1 VSYLRDNN
9 AWEEEE
15 NLKWDVIE
23 ISKVDDKIIRNLIEK
38 MKLDSSDLSDSFFI
52 AFESLL
58 KIGKRAEQAIDSYIK
73 ETSEIHNLK
82 VDIFNFLLDFIKN
95 NIIEHILVPQLYH
108 PDFIVRARTIFKI
121 EQASDQKYLKLIIP
135 LLNDPDDSVRW
146 AVIRFLDKFNLIRNP
161 LVYKELKIFQELES
175 NPVIKDKLRE
185 IFKRT

>member
-1 VSYLRDNN
+1 MSYLRDNKV
-9 AWEEEE
+9 WEEEE

-23 ISKVDDKIIRNLIEK
+23 ISKVDDKIIRNIIDK

-58 KIGKRAEQAIDSYIK
+58 KIGKRAEQTIDSYIK
-73 ETSEIHNLK
+73 ETSEIHNFK

-95 NIIEHILVPQLYH
+95 NTIEQLLVPQLFH

-121 EQASDQKYLKLIIP
+121 EQDGDKKYLKFIMP

-146 AVIRFLDKFNLIRNP
+146 AVIRFLVKLDMIKNP

-175 NPVIKDKLRE
+175 NPIIKDKLRE